1 MHVLRERAPAA
12 CYRFLMSRNQ
22 YLIPAAI
29 LIAGVL
35 LAVAVYTVRIA
46 DNPLR
51 IPEADVSSVRPVT
64 PEDRIVGNPG
74 APVTVVT
81 YSDIDCGYCKQFHE
95 AMRKIM
101 VDYGDSGKVAW
112 VFRHFPVIEAHPN
125 AAMHAEAAE
134 CVGMLGG
141 NPAFWS
147 FIDEVHGAA
156 PLDREFDPKGYPSIV
171 ESLGIP
177 AGDFE
182 SCLAGDSMEKRV
194 SDDYDNAIAVGA
206 AGAPFTVILIK
217 GADSI
222 PIIGAVPYDT
232 MRQVIET
239 ALGRVR
245 GE

>member
-1 MHVLRERAPAA
+1 MP
-12 CYRFLMSRNQ
+12 RNQ

-35 LAVAVYTVRIA
+35 LAVAIYTVRIA

-51 IPEADVSSVRPVT
+51 IPEADVTSVRPVS
-64 PEDRIVGNPG
+64 PEDHIVGNPD
-74 APVTVVT
+74 APVTVIT
-81 YSDIDCGYCKQFHE
+81 YSDIDCEYCKQFHE
-95 AMRKIM
+95 AMRKVM

-134 CVGMLGG
+134 CVASLGG
-141 NPAFWS
+141 NEAFWI
-147 FIDEVHGAA
+147 FVDELHASA
-156 PLDREFDPKGYPSIV
+156 PVDREFDPKGYPTVV

-177 AGDFE
+177 AADFE
-182 SCLAGDSMEKRV
+182 RCVAGDAMEKHV
-194 SDDYDNAIAVGA
+194 GDDYDNAIAIGA
-206 AGAPFTVILIK
+206 AGAPFTIILID

-222 PIIGAVPYDT
+222 PISGAVPYEA
-232 MRQVIET
+232 MRQVVET

-245 GE
+245 EE